1 MPLGRVA
8 LAALALLVVA
18 VAKEHDY
25 YKLLKV
31 KKGCSDKELK
41 KAYRE
46 AAKKYHPDKNVG
58 DEQAAKKFA
67 LVAKAYEVLSD
78 PEQKRIY
85 DLGGEEALKR
95 GGGNGGGGGGG
106 FQQQSGGSPFG
117 GGFGGGGGSPFGG
130 GGNPSLGRGR
140 GEAEE
145 QRLEQKRQADARAR
159 KQEEA
164 DARFA
169 KRQAEKAAAEL

>member
-1 MPLGRVA
+1 LALAFGSVLVALPALPQRIRIAAVAWDLLRIAAASLRTALHRCDRSLDAWRLQALEIGSMPLGRVA

-95 GGGNGGGGGGG
+95 GGGNGG
-106 FQQQSGGSPFG
+106 
-117 GGFGGGGGSPFGG
+117 
-130 GGNPSLGRGR
+130 
-140 GEAEE
+140 
-145 QRLEQKRQADARAR
+145 
-159 KQEEA
+159 
-164 DARFA
+164 
-169 KRQAEKAAAEL
+169 

>member
-1 MPLGRVA
+1 M
-8 LAALALLVVA
+8 
-18 VAKEHDY
+18 
-25 YKLLKV
+25 

-117 GGFGGGGGSPFGG
+117 G
-130 GGNPSLGRGR
+130 
-140 GEAEE
+140 
-145 QRLEQKRQADARAR
+145 
-159 KQEEA
+159 
-164 DARFA
+164 
-169 KRQAEKAAAEL
+169 